1 MHLYLKKIIM
11 KKIILCLAIL
21 LSLGATKSFAQNG
34 GGNMQQAWQSYL
46 KDSVKLSDAMT
57 DSVLAI
63 RMQYRPQMREI
74 FTDQS
79 SSTSDKQTKMENL
92 RKEMEEHYKA
102 AGLTDDQIHTIHEH
116 EDAMRARRSGG
127 GR

>member
-1 MHLYLKKIIM
+1 M

-21 LSLGATKSFAQNG
+21 LSMGATKSFAQNG
-34 GGNMQQAWQSYL
+34 GGMQQAWQSYL

-74 FTDQS
+74 YTDQS
-79 SSTSDKQTKMENL
+79 SSTSDKQTKMDNL
-92 RKEMEEHYKA
+92 RKEMEAHYKA
-102 AGLTDDQIHTIHEH
+102 VGVTDDQINAIRQH
-116 EDAMRARRSGG
+116 EDAMRAQRMNRNGG
-127 GR
+127 GK

>member
-1 MHLYLKKIIM
+1 M
-11 KKIILCLAIL
+11 KKIILFLAVL
-21 LSLGATKSFAQNG
+21 LSLGAKKSFAQNG

-127 GR
+127 SR